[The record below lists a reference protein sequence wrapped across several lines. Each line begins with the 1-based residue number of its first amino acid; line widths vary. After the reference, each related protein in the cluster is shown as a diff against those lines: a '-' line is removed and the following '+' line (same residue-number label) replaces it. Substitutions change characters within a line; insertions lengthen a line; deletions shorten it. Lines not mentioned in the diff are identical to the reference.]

1 MFILGAMAAETGNSA
16 NFLAHG
22 PGGITGAHLIAG
34 WADKGFEIDQFDA
47 NWDWAAANKAVW
59 KYNGYY
65 KTPQGKFAH
74 VGTLTDTQTTMCAVH
89 WLVFGF
95 VIFIDFKKLIQL
107 INNFT
112 ANK

>member
-1 MFILGAMAAETGNSA
+1 MAAETGNSA

-107 INNFT
+107 INNFHHQ
-112 ANK
+112 